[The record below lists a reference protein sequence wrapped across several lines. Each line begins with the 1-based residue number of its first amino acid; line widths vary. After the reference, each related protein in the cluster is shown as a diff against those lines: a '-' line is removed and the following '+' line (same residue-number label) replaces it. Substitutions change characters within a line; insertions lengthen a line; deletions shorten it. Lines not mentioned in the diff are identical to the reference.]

1 MESLNTRIRIPGT
14 QEGKGRIRTIL
25 DETLERKSTKN
36 NEKRRECLRRN
47 NEGSRKTADRENIQ
61 ATNQESMYIQIQ
73 QQYGLT
79 PEINRKETE
88 VNLPTPEKKSPRI
101 RKSHTSK
108 KMATHQENAENSKQE
123 NRSPPGG
130 GLRGH

>member
-73 QQYGLT
+73 QQYGMT
-79 PEINRKETE
+79 QE
-88 VNLPTPEKKSPRI
+88 VNRREKVNPPSIEEKSPRI